1 MLEPCAVLPLGFF
14 DIFANLSITAAVL
27 CPTTPT
33 ALPVISPTVSYTAT
47 WISSFS
53 PRAFAIDQEDVPGAS
68 SNKSENLQRLVISE
82 LSGITVCS
90 PAPAGSSSKRIV
102 KVSLEIAV
110 TSYSSPFD
118 STCVSFENTRG
129 MSFAT
134 IIDLSRTRFC
144 WSVIV
149 ATLTTTSPSDIPAPS
164 TLSPTTIVPEFPST
178 TKFLVATVI
187 APATVAT
194 TAEAVWKEMISPI
207 AIVASV
213 ASWLSTVTDKS
224 PIAPA
229 PFIKFNEPRGCLNAL
244 ALPHISTPIPLPCV
258 PAVLA
263 AHSP

>member
-1 MLEPCAVLPLGFF
+1 M
-14 DIFANLSITAAVL
+14 
-27 CPTTPT
+27 
-33 ALPVISPTVSYTAT
+33 
-47 WISSFS
+47 
-53 PRAFAIDQEDVPGAS
+53 PGAE

-82 LSGITVCS
+82 LSGIIVCK
-90 PAPAGSSSKRIV
+90 PPPAGSSSKRIV
-102 KVSLEIAV
+102 KTSPETAV

-134 IIDLSRTRFC
+134 MIALSRTRFC
-144 WSVIV
+144 WSVID

-213 ASWLSTVTDKS
+213 ASWLSTVISKL
-224 PIAPA
+224 PIAFSPTVR
-229 PFIKFNEPRGCLNAL
+229 FNEPRGCANAL
-244 ALPHISTPIPLPCV
+244 ALGQISTPSELPCV